1 MIVKSISGIRGIVG
15 DGLDPERVLEFA
27 AHFGQFIK
35 AKSVMVGRDSRLS
48 GESLKD
54 AVTAGLM
61 GIGVSVIDLGM
72 VPTPTLLYNVRI
84 SNASGGIVITASHN
98 TSEWNALKFVSKNGE
113 FLKSEDMKEF
123 LSILSKKIK
132 WKGNDNFG
140 NKEEKKDA
148 IDEHINGVLNNSYI
162 NVPQIKKRK
171 FKIVIDCVNGG
182 ASKAYPEFL
191 SRLKVKYYPIFCDGN
206 GKFLRKPEPRKE
218 NLSIL
223 EEKVKKTKADIGF
236 ATDPDGDRLVI
247 VTDKGEALSEELTI
261 VLATL
266 AVFSKKKGPV
276 VVNLS
281 TTRSMNDI
289 TKRAGVTLYRS
300 PVGEANVVK
309 LMKEKKAIIGGE
321 GNGGI
326 IFPEIQYT
334 RDAMVAMA
342 LILNYITNM
351 DKPLSH
357 IMNTIPQY
365 KIIKK
370 EIKMSSRE
378 EQINFIEKIKKENK
392 DKKLNLKDGV
402 RIEEGNRWIHI
413 RISGTEPIIRIIAE
427 APTRERAMSLYKMVK
442 EQGVN

>member
-54 AVTAGLM
+54 AVTSGLM
-61 GIGVSVIDLGM
+61 GVGVNVIDLGM
-72 VPTPTLLYNVRI
+72 VPTPTLLYNVKK

-98 TSEWNALKFVSKNGE
+98 ASEWNALKFVSKNGE
-113 FLKSEDMKEF
+113 FLKKDKMEEF
-123 LSILSKKIK
+123 LSILNRKIN
-132 WKGNDNFG
+132 WKRNEKFG
-140 NKEEKKDA
+140 NKEEKRDS
-148 IDEHINGVLNNSYI
+148 IDEHINGVLKSNYI
-162 NVPQIKKRK
+162 NVPLIKKRK
-171 FKIVIDCVNGG
+171 FKVVIDCVNGG

-191 SRLKVKYYPIFCDGN
+191 SRFNMKFYPIFCEGN

-218 NLSIL
+218 NLSVL
-223 EEKVKKTKADIGF
+223 EEKVKDKKADIGF
-236 ATDPDGDRLVI
+236 ATDPDGDRLVV

-266 AVFSKKKGPV
+266 AVFSKKKGTV

-289 TKRAGVTLYRS
+289 TKRAGVSLYRS

-342 LILNYITNM
+342 LILQYITDM
-351 DKPLSH
+351 KKPISH

-378 EQINFIEKIKKENK
+378 EQLKFIEKIKKENK
-392 DKKLNLKDGV
+392 DKKINLKDGI

-427 APTRERAMSLYKMVK
+427 APTIEGVMSLYKMVK
-442 EQGVN
+442 EQGMN

>member
-1 MIVKSISGIRGIVG
+1 MIVKSVSGIRGIVG
-15 DGLDPERVLEFA
+15 DGLDPERVLEFS

-35 AKSVMVGRDSRLS
+35 AKSVMVGRDSRNS

-54 AVTAGLM
+54 AATAGLM
-61 GIGVSVIDLGM
+61 GVGVNVIDLGM
-72 VPTPTLLYNVRI
+72 VPTPTLLYNVKI

-98 TSEWNALKFVSKNGE
+98 ASEWNALKFVSKNGE
-113 FLKSEDMKEF
+113 FLNKEDMEEF
-123 LSILSKKIK
+123 LSILGKKIK
-132 WKGNDNFG
+132 WKRNDKFG
-140 NKEEKKDA
+140 NKEEKKNA
-148 IDEHINGVLNNSYI
+148 IDEHINGVLKNNYI
-162 NVPQIKKRK
+162 NVPLINKRK
-171 FKIVIDCVNGG
+171 FKVVIDCVNGG
-182 ASKAYPEFL
+182 ASLAYPHFL
-191 SRLKVKYYPIFCDGN
+191 SELNVKYYPIFCEGN
-206 GKFLRKPEPRKE
+206 GKFLRKPEPRKG
-218 NLSIL
+218 NLSVL
-223 EEKVKKTKADIGF
+223 EKKVKDTKSDVGF
-236 ATDPDGDRLVI
+236 ATDPDGDRLVV
-247 VTDKGEALSEELTI
+247 VTDKGETLSEELTI

-289 TKRAGVTLYRS
+289 TKRAGVPLYRS

-309 LMKEKKAIIGGE
+309 LMKKKKAIIGGE
-321 GNGGI
+321 GNGGV

-334 RDAMVAMA
+334 RDAMVAMT
-342 LILNYITNM
+342 LILQYITDM

-370 EIKMSSRE
+370 EIKMKSRE
-378 EQINFIEKIKKENK
+378 EQLNFIEKIKKENK
-392 DKKLNLKDGV
+392 DKKLNLRDGI
-402 RIEEGNRWIHI
+402 RIEESNRWVHI

-427 APTRERAMSLYKMVK
+427 APTKEGAMSLYKMVK